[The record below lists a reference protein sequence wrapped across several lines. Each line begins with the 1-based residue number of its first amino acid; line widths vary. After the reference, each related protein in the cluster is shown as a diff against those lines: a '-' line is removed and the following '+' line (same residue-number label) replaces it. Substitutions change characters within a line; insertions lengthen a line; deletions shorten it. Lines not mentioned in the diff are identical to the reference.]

1 MDLLTDILHGAGLRR
16 RLLDLRAL
24 RPGLRL
30 RFPCERSIGLHTVT
44 RGEVYLQAPGLDEP
58 LALQAGDVAL
68 MARGCVHHLALAPD
82 DLGPAISVT
91 DGRFAA
97 DGVEPGAPGP
107 EGAQVVSGAYQLWNE
122 PLHPFLRGLP
132 PWVVLKETSL
142 PRLSPLALT
151 VGLLDSEARRGG
163 LGSSTITHG
172 LLDVVFSYAMRE
184 IAERQG
190 AGDRPSWGLAL
201 QDTALR
207 RVLTLMHE
215 ACDHPWTLDELALR
229 AGLSRTA
236 LAERFRQALGDTPL
250 NHLRTIRMQ
259 RAMGLLAESN
269 QPLEQIA
276 RAVGYQDAFGFSKVF
291 KRSTGLS
298 PRAFREQDAQDKR
311 LPWRIANT

>member
-24 RPGLRL
+24 KPGLRL

-44 RGEVYLQAPGLDEP
+44 RGQVFLQAPGLDEP
-58 LALQAGDVAL
+58 LALRAGDVAL

-91 DGRFAA
+91 DGRFTEDTTEA
-97 DGVEPGAPGP
+97 DGRDTAS
-107 EGAQVVSGAYQLWNE
+107 AQVVSGAYQLWND
-122 PLHPFLRGLP
+122 PLHPFLREMP
-132 PWVVLKETSL
+132 PWCVLHEASVS
-142 PRLSPLALT
+142 RVSPLALT
-151 VGLLDSEARRGG
+151 LGLLDSEVRRGG

-172 LLDVVFSYAMRE
+172 LLDVVFSYALRE

-190 AGDRPSWGLAL
+190 AAQRPSWGLAV
-201 QDTALR
+201 QDTAIR

-215 ACDHPWTLDELALR
+215 DCAQAWTLEALAQQ
-229 AGLSRTA
+229 AGVSRTA
-236 LAERFRQALGDTPL
+236 LAERFRDAMGDTPL

-259 RAMGLLAESN
+259 RAMGLLAETDHT
-269 QPLEQIA
+269 LEQVA

-298 PRAFREQDAQDKR
+298 PRTFRERDAQDR
-311 LPWRIANT
+311 GLPWRIVAS

>member
-24 RPGLRL
+24 KPGMRL

-44 RGEVYLQAPGLDEP
+44 RGTVYLQAPGLDTP
-58 LALQAGDVAL
+58 LALRAGDVAL

-82 DLGPAISVT
+82 DFGPSISVT
-91 DGRFAA
+91 DSRFTEEPLPA
-97 DGVEPGAPGP
+97 DGADEAS
-107 EGAQVVSGAYQLWNE
+107 AQVVSGAYQLWND
-122 PLHPFLRGLP
+122 PLHPFLREMP
-132 PWVVLKETSL
+132 PWLVLHEASVA
-142 PRLSPLALT
+142 RLSPLALT
-151 VGLLDSEARRGG
+151 LGLLDSEVRRGG

-172 LLDVVFSYAMRE
+172 LLDVVFSYALRE
-184 IAERQG
+184 VAERQG
-190 AGDRPSWGLAL
+190 AGERPSWGLAV
-201 QDTALR
+201 QDSAIR

-215 ACDHPWTLDELALR
+215 DCAQAWTLEELAQR

-236 LAERFRQALGDTPL
+236 LAERFREAMGDTPL

-259 RAMGLLAESN
+259 RAMGLLAETT
-269 QPLEQIA
+269 QTLEQVA

-298 PRAFREQDAQDKR
+298 PRTFRERDAQDRR
-311 LPWRIANT
+311 LPWRIVAT